1 MASAVVTTV
10 SGKLGNLLIQEAEL
24 LFEVKDHFK
33 WIEEELRWM
42 QRFLK
47 DADYKQNEEERVKI
61 WVEDIIQVS
70 YDAEDVIDTFIYSQ
84 NAPRRRR
91 GFAEWVRRCVCIVG
105 ELVSELITQYMVS
118 KKIEK
123 IKKRIRDI
131 KERRETYGIR
141 DIDEGRQEASSSTS
155 SPQEHWQFS
164 SDVKEPEVVGQE
176 EEMNTLREQL
186 ISEEPSRSVISIVGM
201 PGSGKTTLARKVYED
216 VKDGFS
222 CHAFVTLSQQ
232 YKIKNI
238 LMDIRKCVMDLPGAE
253 VEKLT
258 EKELGVELRDH
269 LKKMRYLV
277 VIDDIWSREAW
288 DDMRD
293 LILPDVK
300 NKSRVILTTRNKKL
314 IPGDPTLR
322 MRLLDDVE
330 GWELFM
336 KRIFPKEKNPST
348 ACPAKEKG
356 KEILAKCGGLPLVIL
371 VASGLLLKE
380 PEKPIVWFDVHGSV
394 EGHYLTESSNKCGRI
409 LYLGYSQLPYYL
421 KPCFLYLGLLPED
434 YKISSGRL
442 IRLWIAEGF
451 IQPRNN
457 AILEDIAEE
466 YLNELVRR
474 SMIQVA
480 SRKSNGSV
488 GKCCIHDLL
497 HDLSISEARQNNF
510 FTIHNDRGT
519 NSSSTSVRR
528 LALHCN
534 IGGYENRNRSTVTLR
549 SILGFLGDEVS
560 RPGPEDSAKP
570 SRDRHTYSRQYTVRS
585 SGPTVRSSGPQ
596 AEQWSLER
604 THCSLERTP
613 TETCSLERT
622 KCSLERTAHVFI
634 SPRQS
639 LEVREFVL
647 LRYLE
652 LGFYTKVSLPS
663 SIGNLYNLETL
674 RLSGC
679 GTLPN
684 AICNLKQL
692 RHLCTYGFDIDEHPQ
707 LNNLRKLQTL
717 CLTAGH
723 WINDGLGQ
731 LTNLRKLG
739 IDGDLS
745 SYHEALSSS
754 IHKLWNLR
762 SLKLFRGCS
771 IPPFMPFTHHLHLY
785 KMLLEGHIE
794 KPLEIPP
801 NLVKLTLMGYESK
814 QDVISELEKPLNVVV
829 IPPFCILRYCHL
841 GRRMKQEMKLQMEVH
856 MSFSKEEESRAY
868 TESRKNQ
875 EYFNTT
881 CDNRCFDGFK

>member
-84 NAPRRRR
+84 IAPRRRR

-123 IKKRIRDI
+123 IKKRIKDI

-253 VEKLT
+253 VEKLA

-288 DDMRD
+288 DDMLD
-293 LILPDVK
+293 PILLDVK
-300 NKSRVILTTRNKKL
+300 NKSRVMLTTRNEKV

-348 ACPAKEKG
+348 ACPAKGKG
-356 KEILAKCGGLPLVIL
+356 KRERDPCKMRRSTTSYFGC
-371 VASGLLLKE
+371 KRE
-380 PEKPIVWFDVHGSV
+380 PEKPKVWFDVHESV

-434 YKISSGRL
+434 YQISSGRL

-451 IQPRNN
+451 IQPE
-457 AILEDIAEE
+457 ITQ
-466 YLNELVRR
+466 YW
-474 SMIQVA
+474 
-480 SRKSNGSV
+480 K
-488 GKCCIHDLL
+488 
-497 HDLSISEARQNNF
+497 
-510 FTIHNDRGT
+510 
-519 NSSSTSVRR
+519 
-528 LALHCN
+528 
-534 IGGYENRNRSTVTLR
+534 TL
-549 SILGFLGDEVS
+549 
-560 RPGPEDSAKP
+560 
-570 SRDRHTYSRQYTVRS
+570 Q
-585 SGPTVRSSGPQ
+585 
-596 AEQWSLER
+596 
-604 THCSLERTP
+604 
-613 TETCSLERT
+613 
-622 KCSLERTAHVFI
+622 
-634 SPRQS
+634 
-639 LEVREFVL
+639 
-647 LRYLE
+647 
-652 LGFYTKVSLPS
+652 
-663 SIGNLYNLETL
+663 
-674 RLSGC
+674 
-679 GTLPN
+679 
-684 AICNLKQL
+684 
-692 RHLCTYGFDIDEHPQ
+692 
-707 LNNLRKLQTL
+707 
-717 CLTAGH
+717 
-723 WINDGLGQ
+723 
-731 LTNLRKLG
+731 
-739 IDGDLS
+739 
-745 SYHEALSSS
+745 
-754 IHKLWNLR
+754 
-762 SLKLFRGCS
+762 
-771 IPPFMPFTHHLHLY
+771 
-785 KMLLEGHIE
+785 
-794 KPLEIPP
+794 
-801 NLVKLTLMGYESK
+801 
-814 QDVISELEKPLNVVV
+814 
-829 IPPFCILRYCHL
+829 
-841 GRRMKQEMKLQMEVH
+841 
-856 MSFSKEEESRAY
+856 
-868 TESRKNQ
+868 KN
-875 EYFNTT
+875 T
-881 CDNRCFDGFK
+881 